1 MPNPD
6 QNTKKNGDREQGGW
20 LSFFH
25 RNKYQTFRVIF
36 LYFLIGRIELF
47 YHLDQKS

>member
-1 MPNPD
+1 MPEP
-6 QNTKKNGDREQGGW
+6 QIKHQKNGDREQGGW

-36 LYFLIGRIELF
+36 LIF
-47 YHLDQKS
+47 Q